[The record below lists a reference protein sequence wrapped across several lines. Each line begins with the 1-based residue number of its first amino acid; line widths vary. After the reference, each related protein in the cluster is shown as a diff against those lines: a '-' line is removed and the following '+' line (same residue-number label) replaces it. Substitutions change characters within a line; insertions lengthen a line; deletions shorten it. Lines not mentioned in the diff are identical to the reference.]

1 MTCVRNSD
9 ALLTSYLAGWERDS
23 NRQTS
28 ASESDTLNDWAI
40 AAWLCNRHLQC
51 AYKLHMSWK
60 ESVVFSLHI
69 RSLYQVHDTRG
80 TPKLHDKK
88 YTLYT
93 EFTHTPDLHL
103 KLGTT
108 NTHSLHQIHITREK
122 HPFYMFHVYTCNF
135 EKCTWN
141 TRCVLSIFGVYPA
154 YTLYTKNTRVSPE
167 YVSAGSLSRQLAN
180 CTIVIVSLNFRKC
193 LIRTLSVAHSLHEI
207 HVAFNRKMI

>member
-1 MTCVRNSD
+1 M
-9 ALLTSYLAGWERDS
+9 
-23 NRQTS
+23 
-28 ASESDTLNDWAI
+28 
-40 AAWLCNRHLQC
+40 
-51 AYKLHMSWK
+51 
-60 ESVVFSLHI
+60 VFSLHI
-69 RSLYQVHDTRG
+69 RSLYRVHDARG

-108 NTHSLHQIHITREK
+108 NTHSLHQIHITREI
-122 HPFYMFHVYTCNF
+122 HPFYTFLESNF
-135 EKCTWN
+135 EKNTGN
-141 TRCVLSIFGVYPA
+141 TRCVLSILGVYPA

-193 LIRTLSVAHSLHEI
+193 LILRQSDQVS
-207 HVAFNRKMI
+207 